1 VDEIENDD
9 YSSQLRSLRLLLGKN
24 FRPIS
29 TASLASLSG
38 IDLVA
43 IRGIEAGRR
52 KLYSEEELAI
62 GFRLGAFWDAE
73 SHQWV
78 TVWDHKIPFSRLQYE
93 IYFNRLINSETD
105 LAENK
110 AHVFEYLNILLDGLE
125 AKEAMVVLMQTQ
137 WRISE
142 IARENNV
149 GPEKLKLIM
158 SSLPIFESLRKES
171 SRSTR
176 EKRKAKK

>member
-52 KLYSEEELAI
+52 KLYAEETLNIAH
-62 GFRLGAFWDAE
+62 RLGAFWDAE

-78 TVWDHKIPFSRLQYE
+78 TAWDYKIPFSRVQYE
-93 IYFNRLINSETD
+93 IYSKRLINSETEV
-105 LAENK
+105 AETK
-110 AHVFEYLNILLDGLE
+110 AHIFKNITTLLDGLE
-125 AKEAMVVLMQTQ
+125 AKEAMFVLMQIH
-137 WRISE
+137 WRVCD
-142 IARENNV
+142 IAKENNV
-149 GPEKLKLIM
+149 DAEKLKLI
-158 SSLPIFESLRKES
+158 LKPPPIFESLRKES
-171 SRSTR
+171 SRSTP